1 MRDLNV
7 GLLRGRRGPGGVRRE
22 GRGLGTVGFGLRGRR
37 GRCEGSRQL
46 LIKGQHGGGLYDLGA
61 IRQSTL
67 GASSWLLGNRD
78 GTQRRQHSWKVPARQ
93 HASEEGDRENRQEAQ
108 ADQRRADTARAARW
122 APPQET
128 RVARSRHRRGV
139 VTTSSSQSRFAPRLS
154 ASASSDKNRRAGAAM
169 PHHTDDV
176 TACEE
181 NAVTSSSRVS
191 PPGTPSRPR
200 APSGADSTT
209 VSTMSPLA
217 RVVPCRQSRRGD
229 SSSRASVA
237 PPGSYRDNSQPMTS
251 KHLTIQGN
259 TETIRASDPP
269 PSAAAT
275 SMTRTLRLTSVAV
288 GARPS
293 PRR

>member
-78 GTQRRQHSWKVPARQ
+78 GTQRRQHSWKVPARH

-128 RVARSRHRRGV
+128 RFAFSLVRQESPRG
-139 VTTSSSQSRFAPRLS
+139 
-154 ASASSDKNRRAGAAM
+154 G
-169 PHHTDDV
+169 
-176 TACEE
+176 
-181 NAVTSSSRVS
+181 
-191 PPGTPSRPR
+191 
-200 APSGADSTT
+200 
-209 VSTMSPLA
+209 
-217 RVVPCRQSRRGD
+217 GD
-229 SSSRASVA
+229 AT
-237 PPGSYRDNSQPMTS
+237 SYRRRYGVRRKCRHVELACVTPG
-251 KHLTIQGN
+251 H
-259 TETIRASDPP
+259 
-269 PSAAAT
+269 
-275 SMTRTLRLTSVAV
+275 AV
-288 GARPS
+288 DHAL
-293 PRR
+293 

>member
-1 MRDLNV
+1 MRDLTV

-22 GRGLGTVGFGLRGRR
+22 DRGLGTVGFGLRGRR

-78 GTQRRQHSWKVPARQ
+78 GTQRRQHSWKVSAR
-93 HASEEGDRENRQEAQ
+93 
-108 ADQRRADTARAARW
+108 
-122 APPQET
+122 
-128 RVARSRHRRGV
+128 
-139 VTTSSSQSRFAPRLS
+139 
-154 ASASSDKNRRAGAAM
+154 
-169 PHHTDDV
+169 HH
-176 TACEE
+176 ACEE

-200 APSGADSTT
+200 ARSPADSTT

-237 PPGSYRDNSQPMTS
+237 PP
-251 KHLTIQGN
+251 
-259 TETIRASDPP
+259 ASIVIILN
-269 PSAAAT
+269 
-275 SMTRTLRLTSVAV
+275 R
-288 GARPS
+288 
-293 PRR
+293 